1 MTAQRRAELREHEAA
16 DLDTGR
22 ADVRPVLRRLGQ
34 VGCFGASGADPV
46 DELLPSVRLVR
57 ELATASLAAAFAA
70 WSQRMVIEYL
80 RYRSP
85 EPESE
90 AGLEQALRTGEVTGA
105 SALAP
110 AISDLAGRAELPVVA
125 APDGDGWRLSGRIG
139 WASNLFDD
147 AVVVTPARTPDEGR
161 LVVLFRRTAPGVT
174 PTPLHELLGLNG
186 TGTGALELDG
196 VWVGRGQVLSDDLA
210 DFMAVCRPAML
221 LQQSALAVG
230 LADAA
235 LGQAAVQ
242 LTGLAAVLRSEH
254 EELAG
259 RRDEVA
265 IRMEDQAG
273 SRVGIAP
280 GDLARLRLDAMN
292 IAARA
297 VRLESAVSGG
307 SGYLAGSA
315 TARRVREAAFLP
327 VQAPSEAQLRR
338 ELAAATAGSRDER
351 GPGRSREE

>member
-1 MTAQRRAELREHEAA
+1 MTAQRGTELREHEAA

-22 ADVRPVLRRLGQ
+22 ADVRAVLRRLGQ
-34 VGCFGASGADPV
+34 AGSFGAEGADPV
-46 DELLPSVRLVR
+46 DELLGSVRLVR
-57 ELATASLAAAFAA
+57 ELATASLAAAFSA
-70 WSQRMVIEYL
+70 WSQRMVLEYL
-80 RYRSP
+80 SCCP
-85 EPESE
+85 PPGSE
-90 AGLEQALRTGEVTGA
+90 TGLVQALRAGEVTGA
-105 SALAP
+105 TALAP
-110 AISDLAGRAELPVVA
+110 AVSDLAGHAELPVVA
-125 APDGDGWRLSGRIG
+125 VPDDDGWRLSGRIG

-161 LVVLFRRTAPGVT
+161 LVVLFRATAPGVT
-174 PTPLHELLGLNG
+174 PTPFHDLLGLNG

-196 VWVGRGQVLSDDLA
+196 VALGRGQVLSDDLP
-210 DFMAVCRPAML
+210 DFMALCRPAML
-221 LQQSALAVG
+221 LMQSALAVG
-230 LADAA
+230 VADAA
-235 LGQAAVQ
+235 LEHAAAR
-242 LTGLAAVLRSEH
+242 LTGVAAVLRSDH

-280 GDLARLRLDAMN
+280 GDLARVRLDAMDV
-292 IAARA
+292 AARA

-327 VQAPSEAQLRR
+327 AQAPTEAQLRS
-338 ELAAATAGSRDER
+338 EVAVAGSRDAR
-351 GPGRSREE
+351 GPGGSPR

>member
-1 MTAQRRAELREHEAA
+1 MTAARGTDIREHEAA

-22 ADVRPVLRRLGQ
+22 GDVRAVLRRLGEA
-34 VGCFGASGADPV
+34 GSFGIPGADPV
-46 DELLPSVRLVR
+46 DELLPSVRVVR
-57 ELATASLAAAFAA
+57 ELATASLAAAFSA

-80 RYRSP
+80 RCCP
-85 EPESE
+85 PPESE
-90 AGLEQALRTGEVTGA
+90 SDLVRALRTGEVTGA
-105 SALAP
+105 TALAP

-125 APDGDGWRLSGRIG
+125 VPDGDGWRLAGRIG

-147 AVVVTPARTPDEGR
+147 AVVVTPARTRDEGR

-174 PTPLHELLGLNG
+174 PTPLHDLLGLNG

-196 VWVGRGQVLSDDLA
+196 VRVGSGQVLSDDLP

-235 LGQAAVQ
+235 LGHAGRQ
-242 LTGLAAVLRSEH
+242 LTGVTAVVRAEH

-273 SRVGIAP
+273 SRVGSSP
-280 GDLARLRLDAMN
+280 RDLARLRLDAMDV
-292 IAARA
+292 AARA

-307 SGYLAGSA
+307 SGYLAGSD

-327 VQAPSEAQLRR
+327 VQAPTEVQLRSVV
-338 ELAAATAGSRDER
+338 AAAESPGER
-351 GPGRSREE
+351 

>member
-1 MTAQRRAELREHEAA
+1 MTAARGTDIREHEAA

-22 ADVRPVLRRLGQ
+22 GDVRAVLRRLGEA
-34 VGCFGASGADPV
+34 GSFGIPGADPV
-46 DELLPSVRLVR
+46 DELLPSVRVVR
-57 ELATASLAAAFAA
+57 ELATASLAAAFSA

-80 RYRSP
+80 RCP
-85 EPESE
+85 PPESE
-90 AGLEQALRTGEVTGA
+90 SDLVRALRTGEVTGA
-105 SALAP
+105 TALAP

-125 APDGDGWRLSGRIG
+125 VPDGDGWRLAGRIG

-147 AVVVTPARTPDEGR
+147 AVVVTPARTRDEGR

-174 PTPLHELLGLNG
+174 PTPLHDLLGLNG

-196 VWVGRGQVLSDDLA
+196 VRVGSGQVLSDDLP

-235 LGQAAVQ
+235 LDHAGRQ
-242 LTGLAAVLRSEH
+242 LTGVTAVVRAEH

-273 SRVGIAP
+273 SRVGSSP
-280 GDLARLRLDAMN
+280 RDLARLRLDAMDV
-292 IAARA
+292 AARA

-307 SGYLAGSA
+307 SGYLAGSD

-327 VQAPSEAQLRR
+327 VQAPTEVQLRSVV
-338 ELAAATAGSRDER
+338 AAAESPSER
-351 GPGRSREE
+351 

>member
-1 MTAQRRAELREHEAA
+1 MTAARGTDIREHEAA

-22 ADVRPVLRRLGQ
+22 GDVRAVLRRLGEA
-34 VGCFGASGADPV
+34 GSFGTPGADPV
-46 DELLPSVRLVR
+46 DELLPSVRVVR
-57 ELATASLAAAFAA
+57 ELATASLAAAFSA

-80 RYRSP
+80 RCCP
-85 EPESE
+85 PPESE
-90 AGLEQALRTGEVTGA
+90 SDLVRALRTGEVTGA
-105 SALAP
+105 TALAP

-125 APDGDGWRLSGRIG
+125 VPDGDGWRLAGRIG

-147 AVVVTPARTPDEGR
+147 AVVVTPARTRDEGR

-174 PTPLHELLGLNG
+174 PTPLHDLLGLNG

-196 VWVGRGQVLSDDLA
+196 VRVGSGQVLSDDLP

-235 LGQAAVQ
+235 LDHAGRQ
-242 LTGLAAVLRSEH
+242 LTGVTAVVRAEH

-273 SRVGIAP
+273 SRVGSSP
-280 GDLARLRLDAMN
+280 RDLARLRLDAMDV
-292 IAARA
+292 AARA

-307 SGYLAGSA
+307 SGYLAGSD

-327 VQAPSEAQLRR
+327 VQAPTEVQLRSVV
-338 ELAAATAGSRDER
+338 AAAESPSER
-351 GPGRSREE
+351 

>member
-1 MTAQRRAELREHEAA
+1 MTAARGTDIREHEAA

-22 ADVRPVLRRLGQ
+22 GDVRAVLRRLGEA
-34 VGCFGASGADPV
+34 GSFGIPGADPV
-46 DELLPSVRLVR
+46 DELLPSVRVVR
-57 ELATASLAAAFAA
+57 ELATASLAAAFSA

-80 RYRSP
+80 RCCP
-85 EPESE
+85 PPESE
-90 AGLEQALRTGEVTGA
+90 SDLVRALRTGEVTGA
-105 SALAP
+105 TALAP

-125 APDGDGWRLSGRIG
+125 VPDGDGWRLAGRIG

-147 AVVVTPARTPDEGR
+147 AVVVTPARTRDEGR

-174 PTPLHELLGLNG
+174 PTPLHDLLGLNG

-196 VWVGRGQVLSDDLA
+196 VRVGSGQVLSDDLP

-235 LGQAAVQ
+235 LDQAGRQ
-242 LTGLAAVLRSEH
+242 LTGVTAVVRAEH

-273 SRVGIAP
+273 SRVGSSP
-280 GDLARLRLDAMN
+280 RDLARLRLDAMDV
-292 IAARA
+292 AARA

-307 SGYLAGSA
+307 SGYLAGSD

-327 VQAPSEAQLRR
+327 VQAPTEVQLRSVV
-338 ELAAATAGSRDER
+338 AAAESPGER
-351 GPGRSREE
+351 

>member
-1 MTAQRRAELREHEAA
+1 MTAARGTDIREHEAA

-22 ADVRPVLRRLGQ
+22 GDVRAVLRRLGEA
-34 VGCFGASGADPV
+34 GSFGIPGADPV
-46 DELLPSVRLVR
+46 DELLPSVRVVR
-57 ELATASLAAAFAA
+57 ELATASLAAAFSA

-80 RYRSP
+80 RCCP
-85 EPESE
+85 PPESE
-90 AGLEQALRTGEVTGA
+90 SDLVRALRTGEVTGA
-105 SALAP
+105 TALAP

-125 APDGDGWRLSGRIG
+125 IPDGDGWRLAGRIG

-147 AVVVTPARTPDEGR
+147 AVVVTPARTRDEGR

-174 PTPLHELLGLNG
+174 PTPLHDLLGLNG

-196 VWVGRGQVLSDDLA
+196 VRVGSGQVLSDDLP

-235 LGQAAVQ
+235 LDHAGRQ
-242 LTGLAAVLRSEH
+242 LTGVTAVVRAEH

-273 SRVGIAP
+273 SRVGSSP
-280 GDLARLRLDAMN
+280 RDLARLRLDAMDV
-292 IAARA
+292 AARA

-307 SGYLAGSA
+307 SGYLAGSG

-327 VQAPSEAQLRR
+327 VQAPTEVQLRSVV
-338 ELAAATAGSRDER
+338 AAAESPSER
-351 GPGRSREE
+351 

>member
-1 MTAQRRAELREHEAA
+1 MTAARGTDIREHEAA

-22 ADVRPVLRRLGQ
+22 GDVRAVLRRLGEA
-34 VGCFGASGADPV
+34 GSLGTPGADPV
-46 DELLPSVRLVR
+46 DELLPSVRVVR
-57 ELATASLAAAFAA
+57 ELATASLAAAFSA

-80 RYRSP
+80 RCCP
-85 EPESE
+85 PPESE
-90 AGLEQALRTGEVTGA
+90 SDLVRALRTGEVTGA
-105 SALAP
+105 TALAP

-125 APDGDGWRLSGRIG
+125 VPDGDGWRLAGRIG

-147 AVVVTPARTPDEGR
+147 AVVVTPARTRDEGR

-174 PTPLHELLGLNG
+174 PTPLHDLLGLNG

-196 VWVGRGQVLSDDLA
+196 VRVGSGQVLSDDLP

-235 LGQAAVQ
+235 LDHAGRQ
-242 LTGLAAVLRSEH
+242 LTGVTAVVRAEH

-273 SRVGIAP
+273 SRVGSSP
-280 GDLARLRLDAMN
+280 RDLARLRLDAMDV
-292 IAARA
+292 AARA

-307 SGYLAGSA
+307 SGYLAGSD

-327 VQAPSEAQLRR
+327 VQAPTEVQLRSVV
-338 ELAAATAGSRDER
+338 AAAESPSER
-351 GPGRSREE
+351 

>member
-1 MTAQRRAELREHEAA
+1 MTAARGTDIREHEAA

-22 ADVRPVLRRLGQ
+22 GDVRAVLRRLGEA
-34 VGCFGASGADPV
+34 GSFGIPGADPV
-46 DELLPSVRLVR
+46 DELLPSVRVVR
-57 ELATASLAAAFAA
+57 ELATASLAAAFSA

-80 RYRSP
+80 RCCP
-85 EPESE
+85 PPESE
-90 AGLEQALRTGEVTGA
+90 SDLVRALRTGEVTGA
-105 SALAP
+105 TALAP

-125 APDGDGWRLSGRIG
+125 VPDGDGWRLAGRIG

-147 AVVVTPARTPDEGR
+147 AVVVTPARTGNEGR

-174 PTPLHELLGLNG
+174 PTPLHDLLGLNG

-196 VWVGRGQVLSDDLA
+196 VRVGSGQVLSDDLP

-235 LGQAAVQ
+235 LDHAGRQ
-242 LTGLAAVLRSEH
+242 LTSVTAVVRAEH

-273 SRVGIAP
+273 SRMGSSP
-280 GDLARLRLDAMN
+280 RDLARLRLDAMDV
-292 IAARA
+292 AARA

-307 SGYLAGSA
+307 SGYLAGSG

-327 VQAPSEAQLRR
+327 VQAPTEVQLRSVV
-338 ELAAATAGSRDER
+338 AAAESPSER
-351 GPGRSREE
+351 

>member
-1 MTAQRRAELREHEAA
+1 MTAARGTDIREHEAA
-16 DLDTGR
+16 DLDTVGG
-22 ADVRPVLRRLGQ
+22 DVRAVLRRLGEA
-34 VGCFGASGADPV
+34 GSFGIPGAEPV
-46 DELLPSVRLVR
+46 DELPPSVRVVR
-57 ELATASLAAAFAA
+57 ELATASLAAAFSA

-80 RYRSP
+80 RCCP
-85 EPESE
+85 PPESE
-90 AGLEQALRTGEVTGA
+90 SDLVRALRTGEVTGA
-105 SALAP
+105 TALAP

-125 APDGDGWRLSGRIG
+125 VPDGDGWRLAGRIG

-147 AVVVTPARTPDEGR
+147 AVVVTPARTRDEGR

-174 PTPLHELLGLNG
+174 PTPLHDLLGLNG

-196 VWVGRGQVLSDDLA
+196 VRVGSGQVLSDDLP

-235 LGQAAVQ
+235 LDHAGRQ
-242 LTGLAAVLRSEH
+242 LTGVTAVVRAEH

-273 SRVGIAP
+273 SRVGSSP
-280 GDLARLRLDAMN
+280 RDLARLRLDAMDV
-292 IAARA
+292 AARA

-307 SGYLAGSA
+307 SGYLAGSD

-327 VQAPSEAQLRR
+327 VQAPTEVQLRSVV
-338 ELAAATAGSRDER
+338 AAAESPSER
-351 GPGRSREE
+351 

>member
-1 MTAQRRAELREHEAA
+1 MTASGGTEVREHEAA

-34 VGCFGASGADPV
+34 VGAFGAAGADPI

-57 ELATASLAAAFAA
+57 ELATASLAAAFSV

-80 RYRSP
+80 RCCP
-85 EPESE
+85 PPDSE
-90 AGLEQALRTGEVTGA
+90 TDLAQALRTGEMTGA
-105 SALAP
+105 SGLAP

-125 APDGDGWRLSGRIG
+125 TPDGDGWRLSGTIG

-147 AVVVTPARTPDEGR
+147 AVVVTPARTTDEGR

-174 PTPLHELLGLNG
+174 PTPLHDLLGLNG

-196 VWVGRGQVLSDDLA
+196 VAVSRRQMLSDDLP
-210 DFMAVCRPAML
+210 DFMALCRPAML

-235 LGQAAVQ
+235 LEQAAAQ
-242 LTGLAAVLRSEH
+242 LTGVSAVLRSEH

-259 RRDEVA
+259 RRDQVA
-265 IRMEDQAG
+265 IRLEDQAG

-280 GDLARLRLDAMN
+280 GDLARVRLDAMDV
-292 IAARA
+292 AARA

-307 SGYLAGSA
+307 SGYLAGSG

-327 VQAPSEAQLRR
+327 VQAPSEAQLRS
-338 ELAAATAGSRDER
+338 EVAAAGSRDER
-351 GPGRSREE
+351 GPGGSPEK

>member
-1 MTAQRRAELREHEAA
+1 MTAARGTDIREHEAA

-22 ADVRPVLRRLGQ
+22 GDVRAVLRRLGEA
-34 VGCFGASGADPV
+34 GSLGTPGADPV
-46 DELLPSVRLVR
+46 DELLPSVRVVR
-57 ELATASLAAAFAA
+57 ELATASLAAAFSA

-80 RYRSP
+80 RCCP
-85 EPESE
+85 PPESE
-90 AGLEQALRTGEVTGA
+90 SDLVRALRTGEVTGA
-105 SALAP
+105 TALAP

-125 APDGDGWRLSGRIG
+125 VPDGDGWRLAGRIG

-147 AVVVTPARTPDEGR
+147 AVVVTPARTRDEGR

-174 PTPLHELLGLNG
+174 PTPLHDLLGLNG

-196 VWVGRGQVLSDDLA
+196 VRVGSGQVLSDDLP

-235 LGQAAVQ
+235 LDQAGRQ
-242 LTGLAAVLRSEH
+242 LTSVTAVVRAEH

-273 SRVGIAP
+273 SRVGSSP
-280 GDLARLRLDAMN
+280 RDLARLRLDAMDV
-292 IAARA
+292 AARA

-307 SGYLAGSA
+307 SGYLAGSD

-327 VQAPSEAQLRR
+327 VQAPTEVQLRSVV
-338 ELAAATAGSRDER
+338 AAAESPSER
-351 GPGRSREE
+351 

>member
-1 MTAQRRAELREHEAA
+1 MTAARGTDIREHEAA

-22 ADVRPVLRRLGQ
+22 GDVRAVLRRLGEA
-34 VGCFGASGADPV
+34 GSFGIPGADPV
-46 DELLPSVRLVR
+46 DELLPSVRVVR
-57 ELATASLAAAFAA
+57 ELATASLAAAISA

-80 RYRSP
+80 RCCP
-85 EPESE
+85 PPESE
-90 AGLEQALRTGEVTGA
+90 SDLVRALRTGEVTGA
-105 SALAP
+105 TALAP

-125 APDGDGWRLSGRIG
+125 VPDGDGWRLAGRIG

-147 AVVVTPARTPDEGR
+147 AVVVTPARTRDEGR

-174 PTPLHELLGLNG
+174 PTPLHDLLGLNG

-196 VWVGRGQVLSDDLA
+196 VRVGSGQVLSDDLP

-235 LGQAAVQ
+235 LDHAGRQ
-242 LTGLAAVLRSEH
+242 LTGVTAVVRAEH

-273 SRVGIAP
+273 SRVGSSP
-280 GDLARLRLDAMN
+280 RDLARLRLDAMDV
-292 IAARA
+292 AARA

-307 SGYLAGSA
+307 SGYLAGSD

-327 VQAPSEAQLRR
+327 VQAPTEVQLRSVV
-338 ELAAATAGSRDER
+338 AAAESPGER
-351 GPGRSREE
+351 

>member
-1 MTAQRRAELREHEAA
+1 MTAARGTDIREHEAA

-22 ADVRPVLRRLGQ
+22 GDVRAVLRRLGEA
-34 VGCFGASGADPV
+34 GSFGIPGADPV
-46 DELLPSVRLVR
+46 DELLPSVRVVR
-57 ELATASLAAAFAA
+57 ELATASLAAAFSA

-80 RYRSP
+80 RCCPS
-85 EPESE
+85 PESE
-90 AGLEQALRTGEVTGA
+90 SDLVRALRTGEVTGA
-105 SALAP
+105 TALAP

-125 APDGDGWRLSGRIG
+125 VPDGDGWRLAGRIG

-147 AVVVTPARTPDEGR
+147 AVVVTPARTRDEGR

-174 PTPLHELLGLNG
+174 PTPLHDLLGLNG

-196 VWVGRGQVLSDDLA
+196 VRVGSGQVLSDDLP

-235 LGQAAVQ
+235 LDQAGRQ
-242 LTGLAAVLRSEH
+242 LTGVTAVVRALH

-273 SRVGIAP
+273 SRVGSSP
-280 GDLARLRLDAMN
+280 RDLARLRLDAMDV
-292 IAARA
+292 AARA

-307 SGYLAGSA
+307 SGYLAGSD

-327 VQAPSEAQLRR
+327 VQAPTEVQLRSVV
-338 ELAAATAGSRDER
+338 AAAESPGER
-351 GPGRSREE
+351 

>member
-1 MTAQRRAELREHEAA
+1 MTAARGTDIREHEAA

-22 ADVRPVLRRLGQ
+22 GDVRAVLRRLGEA
-34 VGCFGASGADPV
+34 GSFGIPGADPV
-46 DELLPSVRLVR
+46 DELLPSVRVVR
-57 ELATASLAAAFAA
+57 ELATSSLAAAFSA

-80 RYRSP
+80 RCCP
-85 EPESE
+85 PPESE
-90 AGLEQALRTGEVTGA
+90 SDLVRALRTGEVTGA
-105 SALAP
+105 TALAP
-110 AISDLAGRAELPVVA
+110 AISDLAGRAKLPVVA
-125 APDGDGWRLSGRIG
+125 VPDGDGWRLAGRIG

-147 AVVVTPARTPDEGR
+147 AVVVTPARTRDEGR

-174 PTPLHELLGLNG
+174 PTPLHDLLGLNG

-196 VWVGRGQVLSDDLA
+196 VRVGSGQVLSDDLP

-235 LGQAAVQ
+235 LDHAGRQ
-242 LTGLAAVLRSEH
+242 LTGVTAVVRAEH

-273 SRVGIAP
+273 SRVGSSP
-280 GDLARLRLDAMN
+280 RDLARLRLDAMDV
-292 IAARA
+292 AARA

-307 SGYLAGSA
+307 SGYLAGSD

-327 VQAPSEAQLRR
+327 VQAPTEVQLRSVV
-338 ELAAATAGSRDER
+338 AAAESPSER
-351 GPGRSREE
+351 

>member
-1 MTAQRRAELREHEAA
+1 MTAARGTDIREHEAA

-22 ADVRPVLRRLGQ
+22 GDVRAVLRRLGEA
-34 VGCFGASGADPV
+34 GSLGTPGADPV
-46 DELLPSVRLVR
+46 DELLPSVRVVR
-57 ELATASLAAAFAA
+57 ELATASLAAAFSA

-80 RYRSP
+80 RCCP
-85 EPESE
+85 PPESE
-90 AGLEQALRTGEVTGA
+90 SDLVRALRTGEVTGA
-105 SALAP
+105 TALAP

-125 APDGDGWRLSGRIG
+125 VPDGDGWRLAGRIG

-147 AVVVTPARTPDEGR
+147 AVVVTPARTRDEGR

-174 PTPLHELLGLNG
+174 PTPLHDLLGLNG

-196 VWVGRGQVLSDDLA
+196 VRVGSGQVLSDDLP

-235 LGQAAVQ
+235 LDHAGRQ
-242 LTGLAAVLRSEH
+242 LTGVTAVVRAEH

-273 SRVGIAP
+273 SRVGSSP
-280 GDLARLRLDAMN
+280 RDLARLRLDAMDV
-292 IAARA
+292 AARA

-307 SGYLAGSA
+307 SGYLAGSD

-327 VQAPSEAQLRR
+327 VQAPTEVQLRSVV
-338 ELAAATAGSRDER
+338 ATAESPSER
-351 GPGRSREE
+351 

>member
-1 MTAQRRAELREHEAA
+1 MTAARGTDIREHEAA

-22 ADVRPVLRRLGQ
+22 GDVRAVLRRLGEA
-34 VGCFGASGADPV
+34 GSLGTPGADPV
-46 DELLPSVRLVR
+46 DELLPSVRVVR
-57 ELATASLAAAFAA
+57 ELATASLAAAFSA

-80 RYRSP
+80 RCCPS
-85 EPESE
+85 PESE
-90 AGLEQALRTGEVTGA
+90 SDLVRALRTGEVTGA
-105 SALAP
+105 TALAP

-125 APDGDGWRLSGRIG
+125 VPDGDGWRLAGRIG

-147 AVVVTPARTPDEGR
+147 AVVVTPARTRDEGR

-174 PTPLHELLGLNG
+174 PTPLHDLLGLNG

-196 VWVGRGQVLSDDLA
+196 VRVGSGQVLSDDLP

-235 LGQAAVQ
+235 LDHAGRQ
-242 LTGLAAVLRSEH
+242 LTGVTAVVRAEH

-273 SRVGIAP
+273 SRVGSSP
-280 GDLARLRLDAMN
+280 RDLARLRLDAMDV
-292 IAARA
+292 AARA

-307 SGYLAGSA
+307 SGYLAGSD

-327 VQAPSEAQLRR
+327 VQAPTEVQLRSVV
-338 ELAAATAGSRDER
+338 AAAESPSER
-351 GPGRSREE
+351 

>member
-1 MTAQRRAELREHEAA
+1 MTAPGGTELSEHEAA

-22 ADVRPVLRRLGQ
+22 ADVRPVLHRLGQ
-34 VGCFGASGADPV
+34 VGSFGDVGADPI

-57 ELATASLAAAFAA
+57 ELATASLAAAFSA
-70 WSQRMVIEYL
+70 WSQRMVVEYV
-80 RYRSP
+80 RYAP
-85 EPESE
+85 AESE
-90 AGLEQALRTGEVTGA
+90 SGLQQALRTAEVTGA

-125 APDGDGWRLSGRIG
+125 TPDGDGWRLSGRIA

-147 AVVVTPARTPDEGR
+147 AVVVTPARTPDDGR

-174 PTPLHELLGLNG
+174 PTPLHDLLGLNG
-186 TGTGALELDG
+186 TGTGALELHG
-196 VWVGRGQVLSDDLA
+196 AWVGRGQVLSDDLPHY
-210 DFMAVCRPAML
+210 MALCRPTML

-235 LGQAAVQ
+235 LGQAATQ
-242 LTGLAAVLRSEH
+242 LTGVAAILRPQH
-254 EELAG
+254 DELAG

-265 IRMEDQAG
+265 IRMEEQAA

-280 GDLARLRLDAMN
+280 GDLARLRLDAMEV
-292 IAARA
+292 AAYA
-297 VRLESAVSGG
+297 VRLESAVNGG
-307 SGYLAGSA
+307 SGYLAGSG

-327 VQAPSEAQLRR
+327 VQAPTEAQLRS
-338 ELAAATAGSRDER
+338 EVAAVESQGDR
-351 GPGRSREE
+351 

>member
-1 MTAQRRAELREHEAA
+1 MTAARGTDIREHEAA

-22 ADVRPVLRRLGQ
+22 GDVRAVLRRLGEA
-34 VGCFGASGADPV
+34 GSFGIPGADPV
-46 DELLPSVRLVR
+46 DELLPSVRVVR
-57 ELATASLAAAFAA
+57 ELATASLAAAFSA

-80 RYRSP
+80 RCCP
-85 EPESE
+85 PPESE
-90 AGLEQALRTGEVTGA
+90 SDLVRALRTGEVTGA
-105 SALAP
+105 TALAP

-125 APDGDGWRLSGRIG
+125 VPDGDGWRLAGRIG

-147 AVVVTPARTPDEGR
+147 AVVVTPARTRDEGR

-174 PTPLHELLGLNG
+174 PTPLHDLLGLNG

-196 VWVGRGQVLSDDLA
+196 VRVGSGQVLSDDLP

-235 LGQAAVQ
+235 LDHAGRQ
-242 LTGLAAVLRSEH
+242 LTGVTAVVRAEH

-273 SRVGIAP
+273 SRVGSSP
-280 GDLARLRLDAMN
+280 RDLARLRLDAMDV
-292 IAARA
+292 AARA

-307 SGYLAGSA
+307 SGYLAGSD

-327 VQAPSEAQLRR
+327 VQAPTEVQLRSVV
-338 ELAAATAGSRDER
+338 AAAESPGER
-351 GPGRSREE
+351 

>member
-1 MTAQRRAELREHEAA
+1 MTAARGTDIREHEAA

-22 ADVRPVLRRLGQ
+22 GDVRAVLRRLGEA
-34 VGCFGASGADPV
+34 GSFGIPGADPV
-46 DELLPSVRLVR
+46 DELLPSVRVVR
-57 ELATASLAAAFAA
+57 ELATASLAAAFSA

-80 RYRSP
+80 RCCP
-85 EPESE
+85 PPESE
-90 AGLEQALRTGEVTGA
+90 SDLVRALRTGEVTGA
-105 SALAP
+105 TALAP

-125 APDGDGWRLSGRIG
+125 VPDGDGWRLAGRIG

-147 AVVVTPARTPDEGR
+147 AVVVTPARTREEGR

-174 PTPLHELLGLNG
+174 PTPLHDLLGLNG

-196 VWVGRGQVLSDDLA
+196 VRVGSGQVLSDDLP

-235 LGQAAVQ
+235 LDHARRQ
-242 LTGLAAVLRSEH
+242 LTGVTAVVRAEH

-273 SRVGIAP
+273 SRVGSSP
-280 GDLARLRLDAMN
+280 RDLARLRLDAMDV
-292 IAARA
+292 AARA

-307 SGYLAGSA
+307 SGYLAGSD

-327 VQAPSEAQLRR
+327 VQAPTEVQLRSVV
-338 ELAAATAGSRDER
+338 AAAESPSER
-351 GPGRSREE
+351 

>member
-1 MTAQRRAELREHEAA
+1 MTAARGTDIREHEAA

-22 ADVRPVLRRLGQ
+22 GDVRAVLRRLGEA
-34 VGCFGASGADPV
+34 GSFGIPGADPV
-46 DELLPSVRLVR
+46 DELLPSVRVVR
-57 ELATASLAAAFAA
+57 ELATASLAAAFSA

-80 RYRSP
+80 RCCP
-85 EPESE
+85 PPESE
-90 AGLEQALRTGEVTGA
+90 SDLVRALRTGEVTGA
-105 SALAP
+105 TALAP

-125 APDGDGWRLSGRIG
+125 VPDGDGWRLAGRIG

-147 AVVVTPARTPDEGR
+147 AVVVTPARTRDEGR

-174 PTPLHELLGLNG
+174 PTPLHDLLGLNG

-196 VWVGRGQVLSDDLA
+196 VRVGSGQVLSDDLP

-235 LGQAAVQ
+235 LDHAGRQ
-242 LTGLAAVLRSEH
+242 LTGVTAVVRAEH

-273 SRVGIAP
+273 SRVGSSP
-280 GDLARLRLDAMN
+280 RDLARLRLDAMDV
-292 IAARA
+292 AARA

-307 SGYLAGSA
+307 SGYLAGSD

-327 VQAPSEAQLRR
+327 VQAPTEVQLRSVV
-338 ELAAATAGSRDER
+338 AAAESPSER
-351 GPGRSREE
+351 

>member
-1 MTAQRRAELREHEAA
+1 MTAARGTDIREHEAA

-22 ADVRPVLRRLGQ
+22 GDVRAVLRRLGEA
-34 VGCFGASGADPV
+34 GSFGIPGADPV
-46 DELLPSVRLVR
+46 DELLPSVRVVR
-57 ELATASLAAAFAA
+57 ELATASLAAAFSA

-80 RYRSP
+80 RCCP
-85 EPESE
+85 PPESE
-90 AGLEQALRTGEVTGA
+90 SDLVRALRTGEVTGA
-105 SALAP
+105 TALAP

-125 APDGDGWRLSGRIG
+125 VPDGDGWRLAGRIG

-147 AVVVTPARTPDEGR
+147 AVVVTPARTRDEGR

-174 PTPLHELLGLNG
+174 PTPLHDLLGLNG
-186 TGTGALELDG
+186 TGTGALALDG
-196 VWVGRGQVLSDDLA
+196 VRVGSGQVLSDDLP

-235 LGQAAVQ
+235 LDHAGRQ
-242 LTGLAAVLRSEH
+242 LTGVTAVVRAEH

-273 SRVGIAP
+273 SRVGSSP
-280 GDLARLRLDAMN
+280 RDLARLRLDAMDV
-292 IAARA
+292 AARA

-307 SGYLAGSA
+307 SGYLAGSG

-327 VQAPSEAQLRR
+327 VQAPTEVQLRSVV
-338 ELAAATAGSRDER
+338 ATAESPSER
-351 GPGRSREE
+351 

>member
-1 MTAQRRAELREHEAA
+1 MTAPGGTELREHEAA
-16 DLDTGR
+16 DLDTGQ
-22 ADVRPVLRRLGQ
+22 ADVRPVLRRLGEA
-34 VGCFGASGADPV
+34 GCFGAADEDPT

-57 ELATASLAAAFAA
+57 ELATRSLAAAFAA

-80 RYRSP
+80 RCCP
-85 EPESE
+85 PPESA
-90 AGLEQALRTGEVTGA
+90 AGVVRALRTGEVPGA
-105 SALAP
+105 TALAP
-110 AISDLAGRAELPVVA
+110 AISDLAGRAELPLVA

-147 AVVVTPARTPDEGR
+147 AVVVTPARTRDEGR

-174 PTPLHELLGLNG
+174 PAPLHDLLGLNG

-196 VWVGRGQVLSDDLA
+196 VAVGRGQVLSDDLA
-210 DFMAVCRPAML
+210 DFMALCRPAML
-221 LQQSALAVG
+221 LLQSALAVG

-235 LGQAAVQ
+235 LDQAAAR
-242 LTGLAAVLRSEH
+242 LTGGTAVLRPEH

-259 RRDEVA
+259 RRDDVG
-265 IRMEDQAG
+265 IRMEDQAA

-280 GDLARLRLDAMN
+280 GDLARVRLDAMDV
-292 IAARA
+292 AARA
-297 VRLESAVSGG
+297 VRLESAVSGS

-327 VQAPSEAQLRR
+327 VQAPTEAQLRS
-338 ELAAATAGSRDER
+338 EVAHAGSRDE
-351 GPGRSREE
+351 

>member
-1 MTAQRRAELREHEAA
+1 MTAARGTDIREHEAA

-22 ADVRPVLRRLGQ
+22 GDVRAVLRRLGEA
-34 VGCFGASGADPV
+34 GSFGIPGADPV
-46 DELLPSVRLVR
+46 DELLPSVRVVR
-57 ELATASLAAAFAA
+57 ELATASLAAAFSA

-80 RYRSP
+80 RCCP
-85 EPESE
+85 PPESE
-90 AGLEQALRTGEVTGA
+90 SDLVRALRTGEVTGA
-105 SALAP
+105 TALAP

-125 APDGDGWRLSGRIG
+125 VPDGDGWRLAGRIG

-147 AVVVTPARTPDEGR
+147 AVVVTPARTRDEGR

-174 PTPLHELLGLNG
+174 PTPLHDLLGLNG

-196 VWVGRGQVLSDDLA
+196 VRVGSGQVLSDDLP

-235 LGQAAVQ
+235 LDQAARQ
-242 LTGLAAVLRSEH
+242 LTGVTAVVRAEH

-273 SRVGIAP
+273 SRVGSSP
-280 GDLARLRLDAMN
+280 RDLARLRLDAMDV
-292 IAARA
+292 AARA

-307 SGYLAGSA
+307 SGYLAGSD

-327 VQAPSEAQLRR
+327 VQAPTEVQLRSVV
-338 ELAAATAGSRDER
+338 AAAESPGER
-351 GPGRSREE
+351 

>member
-1 MTAQRRAELREHEAA
+1 MTAARGTDIREHEAA

-22 ADVRPVLRRLGQ
+22 GDVRAVLRRLGEASS
-34 VGCFGASGADPV
+34 FGIPGADPV
-46 DELLPSVRLVR
+46 DELLPSVRVVR
-57 ELATASLAAAFAA
+57 ELATASLAAAFSA

-80 RYRSP
+80 RCCP
-85 EPESE
+85 PPESE
-90 AGLEQALRTGEVTGA
+90 SDLVRALRTGEVTGA
-105 SALAP
+105 TALAP

-125 APDGDGWRLSGRIG
+125 VPDGDGWRLAGRIG

-147 AVVVTPARTPDEGR
+147 AVVVTPARTRDEGR

-174 PTPLHELLGLNG
+174 PTPLHDLLGLNG

-196 VWVGRGQVLSDDLA
+196 VRVGSGQVLSDDLP

-235 LGQAAVQ
+235 LDHAGRQ
-242 LTGLAAVLRSEH
+242 LTGVTAVVRAEH

-273 SRVGIAP
+273 SRVGSSP
-280 GDLARLRLDAMN
+280 RDLARLRLDAMDV
-292 IAARA
+292 AARA

-307 SGYLAGSA
+307 SGYLAGSD

-327 VQAPSEAQLRR
+327 VQAPTEVQLRSVV
-338 ELAAATAGSRDER
+338 AAAESPSER
-351 GPGRSREE
+351 